1 MDYRIF
7 KRVHRCQC
15 MRLHTGVCGHHKR
28 VWKLTMGEKNTHG
41 VPRNRPCVGGV
52 TVPCSTTE
60 LHPHQN
66 IKTRFAFNSPPK
78 KKTQQEQQQQQ
89 QNNNN
94 NNKNPGTHISLRTWT
109 NREAAL
115 QCLIG
120 HFVSGRR
127 GHSDKVKG
135 GSKHFRQAIT
145 WFANTYEVI
154 SHTTGWWYYVF
165 YELLCIHQETKW
177 LGKRK

>member
-7 KRVHRCQC
+7 NVWHRCQC

-165 YELLCIHQETKW
+165 LWTTLYSSRDEMTW
-177 LGKRK
+177 